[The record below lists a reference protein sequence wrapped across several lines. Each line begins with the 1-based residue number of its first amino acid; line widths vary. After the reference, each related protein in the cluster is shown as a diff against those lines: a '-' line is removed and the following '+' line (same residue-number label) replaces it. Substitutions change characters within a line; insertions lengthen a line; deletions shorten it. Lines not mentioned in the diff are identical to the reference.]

1 MGRVLGIIVC
11 SIVLSLV
18 VTVPILAQE
27 PPTTPGQGPPEVV
40 NLFSWLTTDP
50 PDWRS
55 GILFAVLGFFGA
67 LVPAYGLIGGVF
79 PGTEGKARI
88 ESATKHLD
96 QLQQLLDTWY
106 TSPLA
111 TADPKTDP
119 RIQDLRQTI
128 DEERRTI
135 MKEKWRQFAIATP
148 LYALL
153 GAFFAAAI
161 AQDVLQALVIGTGWT
176 TIAGT
181 LGLRKDNADLE
192 QAASEE
198 ARESIRR
205 EVEEELALAG
215 ATSALEEARSVLRDM
230 AKDQATPIAQR
241 TGELNKLTELHDRVE
256 RYLRITRQTSK
267 QTSTPT

>member
-1 MGRVLGIIVC
+1 MGRVLSIIAC

-18 VTVPILAQE
+18 VAAPILAQE

-88 ESATKHLD
+88 ESGTKHMD

-111 TADPKTDP
+111 TADP

-128 DEERRTI
+128 DEERKAM
-135 MKEKWRQFAIATP
+135 MKERWRQFAIATP
-148 LYALL
+148 STRCW
-153 GAFFAAAI
+153 
-161 AQDVLQALVIGTGWT
+161 V
-176 TIAGT
+176 
-181 LGLRKDNADLE
+181 
-192 QAASEE
+192 
-198 ARESIRR
+198 
-205 EVEEELALAG
+205 
-215 ATSALEEARSVLRDM
+215 RSLP
-230 AKDQATPIAQR
+230 QP
-241 TGELNKLTELHDRVE
+241 
-256 RYLRITRQTSK
+256 
-267 QTSTPT
+267 